1 MGIRKSLKKPAPKT
15 KTRAK
20 ASARKRPTKS
30 NGKPVGLD
38 LGTSTVVAARQNG
51 RGVRSQAELNAF
63 IELPRSKFTE
73 QILDQNEIDFVR
85 DNGHLIVFGNGAF
98 KFANMFNAETRRP
111 MRHGLVNAG
120 EPYAQK
126 LLEAIVEK
134 LVGKP
139 QSKGAPLCF
148 SVPGPPQSAPSSLV
162 YHEALM
168 KQMLDNMGFEAS
180 PINEGLAVVFS
191 ELEKEN
197 FSGIGISF
205 GGGLTNVCLAYL
217 SVPVFTFA
225 VDKGGDDVDEAVGE
239 VTGETATR
247 VKAIKEEGLDLS
259 HKGRTKVAGALQIY
273 YDDLIATVV
282 EGIGGGAFARR
293 PDAQTR
299 QTASGRPRWRHGSTE
314 GFRHPVLESSRS
326 GEPAHRSGRRAQ
338 GQRASHRDGT
348 RSAFGRAIRK
358 LIRRRRPPWKTW

>member
-1 MGIRKSLKKPAPKT
+1 MAVRTSLKKPSPKSRT
-15 KTRAK
+15 HAKTPP
-20 ASARKRPTKS
+20 RKRPTPS
-30 NGKPVGLD
+30 NGNPIGLD

-51 RGVRSQAELNAF
+51 RGVRAQTELNAF
-63 IELPRSKFTE
+63 IELPTSKFTE
-73 QILDQNEIDFVR
+73 QILDQNDIDFVR

-139 QSKGAPLCF
+139 KSKGELLCF
-148 SVPGPPQSAPSSLV
+148 SVPAPPQASPSSLV

-168 KQMLDNMGFEAS
+168 KQMLDNMGFDAK

-225 VDKGGDDVDEAVGE
+225 IDKGGDDVDEAVGE

-259 HKGRTKVAGALQIY
+259 RKSRSKVGGALQIY

-282 EGIGGGAFARR
+282 EGIGEALSRADRMPKLDKPLPVILGGGTALPKGFVARF
-293 PDAQTR
+293 
-299 QTASGRPRWRHGSTE
+299 TE
-314 GFRHPVLESSRS
+314 ALEEENLPIRLDTV
-326 GEPAHRSGRRAQ
+326 RRAKEPLTATAR
-338 GQRASHRDGT
+338 GALL
-348 RSAFGRAIRK
+348 AA
-358 LIRRRRPPWKTW
+358 LYEN

>member
-1 MGIRKSLKKPAPKT
+1 MAVRKSPKKPAPKPKSRART
-15 KTRAK
+15 SSRKT
-20 ASARKRPTKS
+20 PNKS

-51 RGVRSQAELNAF
+51 RGIKAKAELNAF
-63 IELPRSKFTE
+63 IELPTSKFTE
-73 QILDQNEIDFVR
+73 QILDQNAIDFVR
-85 DNGHLIVFGNGAF
+85 DNGHLVVYGNGAF

-120 EPYAQK
+120 EPHAQK

-139 QSKGAPLCF
+139 QGKGELLCF
-148 SVPGPPQSAPSSLV
+148 SIPGPPQGSPSSLV

-168 KQMLDNMGFEAS
+168 KQMLDNMGFNAKS
-180 PINEGLAVVFS
+180 INEGLAIVFS

-247 VKAIKEEGLDLS
+247 VKAIKEEGLDLA
-259 HKGRTKVAGALQIY
+259 HKSRTKVAGALQIY
-273 YDDLIATVV
+273 YDDLIASVV
-282 EGIGGGAFARR
+282 EGIAEALSRADRMPKLDKPLPVVLGGGTALPKGFATRFSNALEDENL
-293 PDAQTR
+293 PIELDAVR
-299 QTASGRPRWRHGSTE
+299 MAKEPLTATARGALLAALYE
-314 GFRHPVLESSRS
+314 N
-326 GEPAHRSGRRAQ
+326 
-338 GQRASHRDGT
+338 
-348 RSAFGRAIRK
+348 
-358 LIRRRRPPWKTW
+358 

>member
-1 MGIRKSLKKPAPKT
+1 MAVRKLPKKTMPKPRA
-15 KTRAK
+15 RAK
-20 ASARKRPTKS
+20 ATTRAALKS
-30 NGKPVGLD
+30 NGKPIGLD

-51 RGVRSQAELNAF
+51 RGVHAKAELNAF
-63 IELPRSKFTE
+63 IELPASKFTE
-73 QILDQNEIDFVR
+73 QILDQNQIDFVR
-85 DNGHLIVFGNGAF
+85 NNGHLVVYGNGAF

-120 EPYAQK
+120 EPHAQK

-139 QSKGAPLCF
+139 RTKGELLCF
-148 SVPGPPQSAPSSLV
+148 SVPGPPQGAPASLV

-168 KQMLDNMGFEAS
+168 KQMLDNMGFEAKA
-180 PINEGLAVVFS
+180 INEGLAVVFA

-259 HKGRTKVAGALQIY
+259 HKPRSKIGGALQIY
-273 YDDLIATVV
+273 YDDLIDTVV
-282 EGIGGGAFARR
+282 EGIGEALSRTDRMPKLDKPLQVVLGGGTALPKGFADRFGKALA
-293 PDAQTR
+293 AQNLPIAIDGVR
-299 QTASGRPRWRHGSTE
+299 MAKEPLTATARGALLAALYE
-314 GFRHPVLESSRS
+314 N
-326 GEPAHRSGRRAQ
+326 
-338 GQRASHRDGT
+338 
-348 RSAFGRAIRK
+348 
-358 LIRRRRPPWKTW
+358 